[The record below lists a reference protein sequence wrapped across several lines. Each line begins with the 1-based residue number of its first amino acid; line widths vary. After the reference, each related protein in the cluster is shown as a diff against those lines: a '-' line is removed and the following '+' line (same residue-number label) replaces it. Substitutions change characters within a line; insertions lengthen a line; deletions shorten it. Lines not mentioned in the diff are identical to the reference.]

1 MWIMTDKNRLQKI
14 IEAAEQLGLA
24 IQVVEDEDGICAVL
38 MGDPSYVNS
47 VTLEDIFKTKD
58 IH

>member
-1 MWIMTDKNRLQKI
+1 MTDKNRLQKI